1 MKGGKFGGSRCGK
14 WNRRSEG
21 CVCVVQKLR
30 RIITCSSCVMTLSY
44 SSYLRLGLIYFVHWS
59 VCLHRHSVEKIRM
72 AKTKESRDRQLN
84 GGVGWDVGGGAV
96 GADAHS
102 NK

>member
-1 MKGGKFGGSRCGK
+1 
-14 WNRRSEG
+14 
-21 CVCVVQKLR
+21 
-30 RIITCSSCVMTLSY
+30 
-44 SSYLRLGLIYFVHWS
+44 
-59 VCLHRHSVEKIRM
+59 M

-84 GGVGWDVGGGAV
+84 GGIGWDVGDGAV